1 MVSTEGDVDKT
12 SPLTEIGGRGV
23 FTNAIE
29 VAILGRG
36 RRRDPLREG
45 PSVRAPSGRTD
56 RGLSRSGRSARRLDL
71 AAWHD
76 AGSAP
81 ATSGDWHVVTAT
93 RCAAPATATGRANR
107 EHPRQHRHA
116 PAQGR
121 GPEFDGIVLA
131 AAGIRRMGWQ
141 DRISEYF
148 PVERVVPSPG
158 QGAMRFKP
166 GPGVTPPLSWRAL
179 TTQASPPQSVSNG
192 RSWPRSAW
200 APSRLAPTPRGQAM
214 DTAWSRCS
222 PMPRAMRRV
231 RRRATRGGG
240 RTSSRS

>member
-1 MVSTEGDVDKT
+1 MIGT
-12 SPLTEIGGRGV
+12 SS
-23 FTNAIE
+23 
-29 VAILGRG
+29 
-36 RRRDPLREG
+36 RRRDAQLLRLRPDARIVNIRGNIDTRLRKAEG
-45 PSVRAPSGRTD
+45 
-56 RGLSRSGRSARRLDL
+56 
-71 AAWHD
+71 
-76 AGSAP
+76 
-81 ATSGDWHVVTAT
+81 
-93 RCAAPATATGRANR
+93 
-107 EHPRQHRHA
+107 Q
-116 PAQGR
+116 
-121 GPEFDGIVLA
+121 FDGIVLA

-200 APSRLAPTPRGQAM
+200 AAPSRLAPTPRGQAM

-222 PMPRAMRRV
+222 PMPRAIASRSPTSDSRRGKNELTPL
-231 RRRATRGGG
+231 RSRRACRPRSGTLPARSLNLKWHGWNGPEQDLKGARIVTRHAG
-240 RTSSRS
+240 RPVH